1 MSTTLDGKALFDEQN
16 LQIEA
21 GGFERASIERAATG
35 LNGTLSIDL
44 GRRGRKVQQ
53 RGVLRAASRAA
64 LRSRIDTITTLIDG
78 NAHTLVT
85 ADGHRYD
92 HLRLDAFS
100 LLEERTAGAGI
111 VVEYEIVYR
120 QLGS

>member
-1 MSTTLDGKALFDEQN
+1 VSTTLDGKALFDEQD

-35 LNGTLSIDL
+35 LDGTLSIDL
-44 GRRGRKVQQ
+44 GRRGRKVRQ

-64 LRSRIDTITTLIDG
+64 LRSRIAAITTLIDG
-78 NAHTLVT
+78 NTHTLMT
-85 ADGHRYD
+85 ADGQQYE
-92 HLRLDAFS
+92 HLRMDTFNLLDGH
-100 LLEERTAGAGI
+100 TAGAG
-111 VVEYEIVYR
+111 VVVAYEIVYR